1 MLELIN
7 LYFFYTIFIFSSIGY
22 GLILTFKINRAHTY
36 ELGFIGLSGIFIL
49 IILSYLT
56 NFVFKHGYVHNLIII
71 IFGLFSFFYFFKKKF
86 FKIKSEFYLLISIFF
101 ILFFG
106 ILFTKNHDD
115 FFYYHFQ
122 YTFSLIEFKKIIGLG
137 VLEHGYRTPSS
148 IFYLNSL
155 FYLPGIGLKF
165 INGGAILV
173 MGFCNLYLLHKI
185 ILKLK
190 SNIFDFV
197 FYLLLLSFTFIN
209 TLFYRISEHGTDRSA
224 LILIFIFCCIY
235 LESINLNKKLLKQDL
250 YNVFNRLIVILSLI
264 VSFKSFYIIY
274 SILIFAWII
283 ELKEYFLNRKFFKE
297 ILLKNYLV
305 YFCLLLVFLT
315 IFTMFLNTGCF
326 IYPASFTCLQ
336 SFDWS
341 INVTEVT
348 KMKEWYELWSKAGAT
363 PNYRVE
369 DVSHYL
375 SNFNWVWNWINNY
388 FFNKISDFLL
398 ALSVILI
405 IFFFTFNTKK
415 IPNYNN
421 KNKFLL
427 LYFLLL
433 LFFVEWFINHPALR
447 YGGYSIIALM
457 LFIPFSN
464 YLSIGMQNKNN
475 IKIKVNCILLLTIII
490 FLSKNIDRIFNEY
503 EKYNYNPLINPY
515 FHIIDDAYQ
524 VDRLLKK
531 IEEEY
536 NYSNQYLILNKNL
549 LDKFK

>member
-1 MLELIN
+1 MLEIIN

-22 GLILTFKINRAHTY
+22 GSILTSKINKIHIC
-36 ELGFIGLSGIFIL
+36 ELGFIGLSGIFFL
-49 IILSYLT
+49 TIISYLT
-56 NFVFKHGYVHNLIII
+56 NFVFKHGYVHNSIIVI
-71 IFGLFSFFYFFKKKF
+71 LGLFSFFYFIKKNF
-86 FKIKSEFYLLISIFF
+86 FKIKSEFFLLILIFF
-101 ILFFG
+101 ILFIA
-106 ILFTKNHDD
+106 ILLTKNHDD

-122 YTFSLIEFKKIIGLG
+122 YTFSLIEFKKIIGIGL
-137 VLEHGYRTPSS
+137 LEHGYRTPSS

-190 SNIFDFV
+190 SGTFDFI

-235 LESINLNKKLLKQDL
+235 LESINYNQKLLKQNLFKD
-250 YNVFNRLIVILSLI
+250 FNKLIVILSLI

-274 SILIFAWII
+274 SILIFFWII
-283 ELKEYFLNRKFFKE
+283 ELKEYCLNRKFFKE
-297 ILLKNYLV
+297 ILLKNYFT
-305 YFCLLLVFLT
+305 YFSFFLVFFT

-326 IYPASFTCLQ
+326 IYPASFTCLD
-336 SFDWS
+336 SFEWS

-348 KMKEWYELWSKAGAT
+348 KMKEWYELWSKAGAN
-363 PNYRVE
+363 PNYRVQ
-369 DVSHYL
+369 DASHYL
-375 SNFNWVWNWINNY
+375 SNFNWVWNWFNDY
-388 FFNKISDFLL
+388 FFNKISDFLF
-398 ALSVILI
+398 ALSIILMV
-405 IFFFTFNTKK
+405 FFFTFRAKK

-433 LFFVEWFINHPALR
+433 LFFFEWFINHPALR

-464 YLSIGMQNKNN
+464 YLSTFFQNKNVMKT
-475 IKIKVNCILLLTIII
+475 KINFILLLTITI
-490 FLSKNIDRIFNEY
+490 FLAKNIDRIFNEY
-503 EKYNYNPLINPY
+503 KKYNYNPLVNPY

-524 VDRLLKK
+524 VDKLLKK
-531 IEEEY
+531 IEEKY
-536 NYSNQYLILNKNL
+536 NYSSQYLILNKNL
-549 LDKFK
+549 IDKFK

>member
-22 GLILTFKINRAHTY
+22 GYILTSKINKIHTF
-36 ELGFIGLSGIFIL
+36 ELGLIGLSGIFIL
-49 IILSYLT
+49 IIISYLT
-56 NFVFKHGYVHNLIII
+56 NFVFKHGYIHNLIII
-71 IFGLFSFFYFFKKKF
+71 IFGFFSFLFFIKKNF
-86 FKIKSEFYLLISIFF
+86 LKIKSEFYLLTFIFF
-101 ILFFG
+101 ILFIG
-106 ILFTKNHDD
+106 TLFTKNHDD

-122 YTFSLIEFKKIIGLG
+122 YTYSLIEFKKIIGLG
-137 VLEHGYRTPSS
+137 LLEHGYRTPSS

-190 SNIFDFV
+190 SNVFDFV

-209 TLFYRISEHGTDRSA
+209 TIFYRIAEHGTDRSA

-250 YNVFNRLIVILSLI
+250 HNIFNRLIVILGLI

-274 SILIFAWII
+274 SILIFVWII
-283 ELKEYFLNRKFFKE
+283 ELREYCLNRKFFKE
-297 ILLKNYLV
+297 ILLKNYLA
-305 YFCLLLVFLT
+305 YFCFLLVFLT
-315 IFTMFLNTGCF
+315 ILTMFLNTGCF
-326 IYPASFTCLQ
+326 IYPASFTCLD

-348 KMKEWYELWSKAGAT
+348 KMKEWYELWSKAGAN
-363 PNYRVE
+363 PNYRVQ
-369 DVSHYL
+369 DVSYYL

-398 ALSVILI
+398 ALTIILI

-415 IPNYNN
+415 ILKYNN

-464 YLSIGMQNKNN
+464 YLSFFLQNKNA
-475 IKIKVNCILLLTIII
+475 IKTKINFILLLSITI
-490 FLSKNIDRIFNEY
+490 FLSKNIYRILNEY
-503 EKYNYNPLINPY
+503 EKYNYNPLVNPY
-515 FHIIDDAYQ
+515 FHIIDDAYK
-524 VDRLLKK
+524 VDKLLKK

-536 NYSNQYLILNKNL
+536 SYSNQYLILNKNL
-549 LDKFK
+549 LDKF